1 MSETNKF
8 LQDKVIHWSR
18 DITSLANPIVIVFV
32 SLVALGLNTSFYH
45 LLILLAVNEVLCSL
59 IKLLY
64 HRPRPDG
71 QSFEG
76 AVVKIDAGS
85 FPSIHSSRIM
95 VTYLSLIY
103 HFDSMVLKIILT
115 LMILAVGTSRV
126 MLKRHYWSDVIAG
139 FIIGVA
145 IYFLGTYLLN

>member
-1 MSETNKF
+1 MSETINF
-8 LQDKVIHWSR
+8 LKDKVIHWSR
-18 DITSLANPIVIVFV
+18 DITSLANPIVVIFV
-32 SLVALGLNTSFYH
+32 SFLTLGLNASFYH
-45 LLILLAVNEVLCSL
+45 LLILLVANEIFCSL
-59 IKLLY
+59 IKLVY

-95 VTYLSLIY
+95 VAYLSLFFFI
-103 HFDSMVLKIILT
+103 DSMIIKIVLG

-126 MLKRHYWSDVIAG
+126 ILKRHYLSDVLAG
-139 FIIGVA
+139 FVIGAA
-145 IYFLGTYLLN
+145 IYFFGTYLLN